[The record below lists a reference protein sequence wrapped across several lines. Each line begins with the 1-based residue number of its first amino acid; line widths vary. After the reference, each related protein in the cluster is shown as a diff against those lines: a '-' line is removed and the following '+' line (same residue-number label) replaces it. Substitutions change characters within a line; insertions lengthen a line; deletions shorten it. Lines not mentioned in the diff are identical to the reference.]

1 MTDITA
7 QGLKE
12 FLEQLGRCYRYPGR
26 IYLAGGS
33 SLILVAAKVSTLD
46 IDLQFEAPA
55 EHQAALIRCL
65 REIGR
70 QRKVPVEQASP
81 DQFIPLPQ
89 GYRDRHQF
97 IERYGSLDVFHFD
110 FYSVALSKLHRGN
123 EKDFADVIQM
133 VRTGLIEL
141 SQLRDNFQEILPQLE
156 LFRIGA
162 DPQDFER
169 NFALF
174 ERRLGQQQPD
184 IQKQLVGKRYG
195 RTDTPKDLTNHLW
208 L

>member
-7 QGLKE
+7 QALKE

-26 IYLAGGS
+26 LYLVGGS

-46 IDLQFEAPA
+46 IDLQFEVPA
-55 EHQAALIRCL
+55 EHLDEFIRCL
-65 REIGR
+65 RQIGR
-70 QRKVPVEQASP
+70 QHKIPVEQASP

-97 IERYGSLDVFHFD
+97 INRYGALDVFHFD

-133 VRTGLIEL
+133 VQTGLIGL
-141 SQLRDNFQEILPQLE
+141 AQLRADFQEVLPQLE
-156 LFRIGA
+156 LFRLSA

-169 NFALF
+169 NFTLF
-174 ERRLGQQQPD
+174 EQRLGQP
-184 IQKQLVGKRYG
+184 
-195 RTDTPKDLTNHLW
+195 
-208 L
+208 